1 MLTKANLNMFEK
13 VILMQKYE
21 NDKKMERKM
30 RNKQRVHNIYNGMVE
45 KAI

>member
-21 NDKKMERKM
+21 NDKK
-30 RNKQRVHNIYNGMVE
+30 NGKKHE
-45 KAI
+45 K